1 MFEYFYHEILRKT
14 VVAFGSLFN
23 DIKIKHV
30 DAQNNTTSFQK
41 VPIAYGPTQKFLARL
56 EQSPD
61 PSKPIQMSLPRMSFE
76 YINLTYDSTRKVTN
90 TQSFLSGLVEDG
102 TQIRRTYMPVPYNI
116 EFELSIMTK
125 LNEDML
131 QIVEQILPY
140 FQPAYTVTLDLV
152 SQIGE
157 KRDVPI
163 ILEGMTMDDSYEGDF
178 VTRRALVYKLR
189 FIAKLYLFGPVSG
202 SIDRDIIKKASIG
215 FVSGERSPLALKEYA
230 YSVEP
235 RALQSYTNN
244 VVTLLTNDI
253 DETLGTIVVDDATG
267 IAGESY
273 IVIDGEEMYV
283 ENVISNTLFV
293 RRGTDKTTAAP
304 HVSGSEVKLLTA
316 ADDDAIEYGDNFGFN
331 D

>member
-23 DIKIKHV
+23 DVKIKHV

-61 PSKPIQMSLPRMSFE
+61 PSKPVQITLPRMSFE
-76 YINLTYDSTRKVTN
+76 YVNLTYDSSRKVTN

-102 TQIRRTYMPVPYNI
+102 TQIRKTYMPVPYNM

-140 FQPAYTVTLDLV
+140 FQPAYTVTIDLV

-157 KRDVPI
+157 QRDVPI

-178 VTRRALVYKLR
+178 ATRRALIYKLR

-202 SIDRDIIKKASIG
+202 NIDRDIIKKASIG
-215 FVSGERSPLALKEYA
+215 YVSGQRSPLAIKEYA
-230 YSVEP
+230 YTVEP
-235 RALQSYTNN
+235 RALQSYTDN
-244 VVTLLTNDI
+244 VVALLALDI
-253 DETLGTIVVDDATG
+253 DESVGSFTVDDPVYITK
-267 IAGESY
+267 ESY
-273 IVIDGEEMYV
+273 ITIDEEEMYV
-283 ENVISNTLFV
+283 ENVISGTIFV
-293 RRGTDKTTAAP
+293 KRGADKTTAAA
-304 HVSGSEVKLLTA
+304 HVSGSQVKLLTP
-316 ADDDAIEYGDNFGFN
+316 ADDSEIEYGDNFGFN